1 MDVTKQILFLLLLI
15 PFFSF
20 GQKSKYP
27 KDTIYIKFEKK
38 IGNKKWFGNYGY
50 GKNKKQGT
58 LFNLKGT
65 DKQSMS
71 FFLGKKQNL
80 DTLCIKHLK
89 EYEFSGNTLEVMLH
103 IFLNIVK
110 RTCF

>member
-1 MDVTKQILFLLLLI
+1 MIKWVTLQILSLLFLI
-15 PFFSF
+15 PLLTF

-50 GKNKKQGT
+50 GKKKKQGT
-58 LFNLKGT
+58 LFNLKDT

-71 FFLGKKQNL
+71 FFLGKKTKLRHFMYQ
-80 DTLCIKHLK
+80 T
-89 EYEFSGNTLEVMLH
+89 S
-103 IFLNIVK
+103 K
-110 RTCF
+110 RV